1 MQPDSLTM
9 DSSDTRVGRVQ
20 VKARRFN
27 GMEKTSRQW
36 SCLRKV
42 GVASMSKTSH
52 IANDLQD
59 QDLWDD
65 DANCHVHFYAMGSS
79 QRPPSLKVPLATI
92 QLSRCSPLLDNCV
105 PTRKNHSSSPMSD
118 SGYDSG
124 ASSSQ
129 QADTYELFVPAP
141 AALSREQAYAY
152 HITTRNFFALLTN
165 QALVGEKLGEA
176 LVELWKRTKAWLP
189 EEDATAK
196 LLSYCDQQGYLSLAE
211 NVAHATAILNFS
223 EKAQIQELWTNAFVH
238 CVGMHERLDLSPDYH
253 ELSNITKAL
262 VTRASLEMDLHMSR
276 VTRAL
281 GSFLEDELSANRLGL
296 TKPARNH
303 LDAFRT
309 FLQTFYMEQL
319 GYFPPSSTEPYNK
332 RMWNDMRDD
341 FQSLYD
347 LLADTTSDRS
357 MQNDSNANGGI
368 CCLQNTQAFDLRH
381 GCDPLPHPSPLL
393 PLYTPAKRSI
403 DAQRTLRSLRLGRT
417 ASGTEV
423 KMPPRKA
430 LADATNVLPNEVAAR
445 PIVLEYR
452 RFERLRP
459 DEKVTVQEARQVRW
473 LLIYAGLQMLKSIT
487 KAPSGV
493 KDTELA
499 SYSLCV
505 LTTGTPEWHSD
516 ETEDDG
522 TPDATNDCVPDL
534 QLTTPLPLTPAEDE
548 TRPNSEGHI
557 SIHPDCEADNATDY
571 FSNSR
576 RSSVNALDMVPQP
589 LRVSR
594 LNRTASIRTSVSSGV
609 SVLQRSFS
617 MARRNSSRKSVQT
630 PKHRRANSY
639 EVVGSG
645 YGISMEASRKEALD
659 DLEGITADDMSAQT
673 STTTLNNPWQEFDF
687 GLQNVAE
694 EPTLNE
700 RHFDSAFGLDL
711 LHTTA
716 ADFKRL
722 EKVNEDAA
730 AKRNS
735 WVVGEAAFT
744 ARRSDVDQPNSATTY
759 SSELD
764 SLRSYMADGCDTPAT
779 EYSSPSES
787 PMSSQRASVDFDKV
801 PVTPQK
807 QRSTIQRHISLMDS
821 RQSLKTL
828 NAGVYSPSGASTKA
842 TLSPASSR
850 YSRSMTDQAIAVK
863 IGNEMQ
869 LASASSSAF
878 DLGSPRAG
886 GKEAQEARGRSRTRV
901 SGDIAGF
908 SFSFDD

>member
-1 MQPDSLTM
+1 
-9 DSSDTRVGRVQ
+9 
-20 VKARRFN
+20 
-27 GMEKTSRQW
+27 
-36 SCLRKV
+36 
-42 GVASMSKTSH
+42 
-52 IANDLQD
+52 
-59 QDLWDD
+59 
-65 DANCHVHFYAMGSS
+65 
-79 QRPPSLKVPLATI
+79 
-92 QLSRCSPLLDNCV
+92 
-105 PTRKNHSSSPMSD
+105 MSD

-129 QADTYELFVPAP
+129 QTDTYELFVPAP

-165 QALVGEKLGEA
+165 QALVGEKLGQA
-176 LVELWKRTKAWLP
+176 LVDLWKRTKAWLP
-189 EEDATAK
+189 EEDAAAK

-211 NVAHATAILNFS
+211 NVAHATAILHFS
-223 EKAQIQELWTNAFVH
+223 EKAQIQELWTNAFAH
-238 CVGMHERLDLSPDYH
+238 CVGMHEQLDLSPDYR

-276 VTRAL
+276 VTRTL

-303 LDAFRT
+303 LDTFRS
-309 FLQTFYMEQL
+309 FLQTFYIEQL
-319 GYFPPSSTEPYNK
+319 GYFPPNSSDPYNK

-357 MQNDSNANGGI
+357 MQNESNANGGI

-403 DAQRTLRSLRLGRT
+403 DAQRTLRSLRLGRS

-423 KMPPRKA
+423 KLPPRKA
-430 LADATNVLPNEVAAR
+430 LADATNTIANEAAAR
-445 PIVLEYR
+445 HIVLEYR

-459 DEKVTVQEARQVRW
+459 DEKITMQEARQVRW
-473 LLIYAGLQMLKSIT
+473 LLIYAALQMLKSIT
-487 KAPSGV
+487 RAPDGV

-499 SYSLCV
+499 SYPLCV
-505 LTTGTPEWHSD
+505 LTTGTPEWLNAKD
-516 ETEDDG
+516 EDDK
-522 TPDATNDCVPDL
+522 TSDAANDSVPDL
-534 QLTTPLPLTPAEDE
+534 QLTTPLPLTPAEDDA
-548 TRPNSEGHI
+548 RPDSEGHI

-576 RSSVNALDMVPQP
+576 RSSVNALDMMPQP
-589 LRVSR
+589 LRVNR

-617 MARRNSSRKSVQT
+617 MARRNSSRKSVQA
-630 PKHRRANSY
+630 PKHRRTSSY

-645 YGISMEASRKEALD
+645 YGSSMETARKEALD
-659 DLEGITADDMSAQT
+659 DLEGTSTDVSAQT
-673 STTTLNNPWQEFDF
+673 STTTLHNPWQEFDF

-694 EPTLNE
+694 EPTLND
-700 RHFDSAFGLDL
+700 RHFDSAFGLDM

-722 EKVNEDAA
+722 EKVNEDSAD
-730 AKRNS
+730 KRNS

-744 ARRSDVDQPNSATTY
+744 ARRSNVDQPASATTY

-764 SLRSYMADGCDTPAT
+764 SLRSYLADGCDTPAT
-779 EYSSPSES
+779 EYSSPSDS
-787 PMSSQRASVDFDKV
+787 PMSSQRASVDCDRLLAS
-801 PVTPQK
+801 PPK
-807 QRSTIQRHISLMDS
+807 QQTAAQRHISLVDA

-828 NAGVYSPSGASTKA
+828 NAGVYCPSGSAAQKP

-850 YSRSMTDQAIAVK
+850 FSRSLTEQNFTTAKPVHHHHDRR
-863 IGNEMQ
+863 
-869 LASASSSAF
+869 ASVASSSVF
-878 DLGSPRAG
+878 DPRSPRAG
-886 GKEAQEARGRSRTRV
+886 GREVRGRSRTRV
-901 SGDIAGF
+901 SGEFTGF
-908 SFSFDD
+908 SFSFDE

>member
-1 MQPDSLTM
+1 M
-9 DSSDTRVGRVQ
+9 DSSDTKVGRAQ
-20 VKARRFN
+20 VKARRF
-27 GMEKTSRQW
+27 KSRQW
-36 SCLRKV
+36 SCLRK
-42 GVASMSKTSH
+42 
-52 IANDLQD
+52 D
-59 QDLWDD
+59 QDLWDE
-65 DANCHVHFYAMGSS
+65 DANCHVHFNAMGSS

-105 PTRKNHSSSPMSD
+105 PTRKNYSSSPMSD
-118 SGYDSG
+118 SGYDSST
-124 ASSSQ
+124 SSSQ
-129 QADTYELFVPAP
+129 QSDTYELFVPAP

-165 QALVGEKLGEA
+165 QSLVGEKLGQA
-176 LVELWKRTKAWLP
+176 LFDLWKRTKTWLP

-223 EKAQIQELWTNAFVH
+223 EKAQIQELWTNAFAH
-238 CVGMHERLDLSPDYH
+238 CVGMHERLDLSPDYR

-281 GSFLEDELSANRLGL
+281 GSFLEEELSANRLGL

-303 LDAFRT
+303 LDAFRC

-319 GYFPPSSTEPYNK
+319 GYFPPSSSEPYNK

-393 PLYTPAKRSI
+393 PLYTPTKRSI
-403 DAQRTLRSLRLGRT
+403 DAQRTLRSLRLGRS

-423 KMPPRKA
+423 KLPPRKA
-430 LADATNVLPNEVAAR
+430 LADATNAISNEAAAR
-445 PIVLEYR
+445 PIILEYR

-459 DEKVTVQEARQVRW
+459 DEKITVQEARQVRW
-473 LLIYAGLQMLKSIT
+473 LLIYGALQMLKSIT
-487 KAPSGV
+487 RAPNGV

-499 SYSLCV
+499 PYPLCV
-505 LTTGTPEWHSD
+505 LTTGTPEWLNNG
-516 ETEDDG
+516 TEDD
-522 TPDATNDCVPDL
+522 ATADVANDSVPDL
-534 QLTTPLPLTPAEDE
+534 QLTTPLPLTPAEDDV
-548 TRPNSEGHI
+548 RPDSEGHI

-576 RSSVNALDMVPQP
+576 RSSVNALDMMPQP

-617 MARRNSSRKSVQT
+617 MARRNSSRKSVQA
-630 PKHRRANSY
+630 PKHRRTSSY

-645 YGISMEASRKEALD
+645 YGISKEASRKEALD
-659 DLEGITADDMSAQT
+659 DLEGVTTEDVSAQT
-673 STTTLNNPWQEFDF
+673 STTTLSNQWQEFDF

-700 RHFDSAFGLDL
+700 RHFDSVFGLDL
-711 LHTTA
+711 LQTRA
-716 ADFKRL
+716 ADFKQL
-722 EKVNEDAA
+722 EKVSEDPTE
-730 AKRNS
+730 KRNS

-779 EYSSPSES
+779 DYSSPAQS
-787 PMSSQRASVDFDKV
+787 PMSSQRVSVDFEKS
-801 PVTPQK
+801 PATPQK
-807 QRSTIQRHISLMDS
+807 QRTHISLMDS
-821 RQSLKTL
+821 RQPLKTL
-828 NAGVYSPSGASTKA
+828 NAGVYSPSGASGKS

-850 YSRSMTDQAIAVK
+850 YSRSLADQAVTTK
-863 IGNEMQ
+863 CGDDRQ
-869 LASASSSAF
+869 FASAASSVF
-878 DLGSPRAG
+878 DMGSRRASVLG
-886 GKEAQEARGRSRTRV
+886 AQEVRGRSRTRV

>member
-1 MQPDSLTM
+1 M
-9 DSSDTRVGRVQ
+9 DSPDTQVERVQ

-42 GVASMSKTSH
+42 GDTLTSNTSH
-52 IANDLQD
+52 VANNLQD
-59 QDLWDD
+59 QDLWDEE
-65 DANCHVHFYAMGSS
+65 ANCHVHFNAMGSS

-92 QLSRCSPLLDNCV
+92 QLSKCSPLLDNCV
-105 PTRKNHSSSPMSD
+105 PTRKTYSSSPMSD
-118 SGYDSG
+118 SGYDSST
-124 ASSSQ
+124 SSARPQ
-129 QADTYELFVPAP
+129 QADTYELFIPAP

-152 HITTRNFFALLTN
+152 HITTRNFFALLMN
-165 QALVGEKLGEA
+165 QALVGEKLGQA
-176 LVELWKRTKAWLP
+176 LVDLWKRAKTWLP

-211 NVAHATAILNFS
+211 NVAHATAILNLS

-238 CVGMHERLDLSPDYH
+238 CVGMHERLDLSSDYRD
-253 ELSNITKAL
+253 LSYITKAL

-281 GSFLEDELSANRLGL
+281 GSFLEEELGANRLGL
-296 TKPARNH
+296 TKPARTH
-303 LDAFRT
+303 LDAFRC
-309 FLQTFYMEQL
+309 FLQTFYMEHL
-319 GYFPPSSTEPYNK
+319 GYFPPGAGEPYNK
-332 RMWNDMRDD
+332 RMWNNMRDD

-357 MQNDSNANGGI
+357 MQNESNANGGI
-368 CCLQNTQAFDLRH
+368 CCLQVTQAFDARH

-393 PLYTPAKRSI
+393 PLYTPTKRSI

-417 ASGTEV
+417 ASGTAV
-423 KMPPRKA
+423 NLPPRKA
-430 LADATNVLPNEVAAR
+430 LADATNAISSETATR

-459 DEKVTVQEARQVRW
+459 DEKITVQEARQVRW
-473 LLIYAGLQMLKSIT
+473 LLIYAALQMLKSIT
-487 KAPSGV
+487 RAPNGV
-493 KDTELA
+493 KDTDLA
-499 SYSLCV
+499 SYPLCV
-505 LTTGTPEWHSD
+505 LTTGTPEWHNS
-516 ETEDDG
+516 EAEDDAS
-522 TPDATNDCVPDL
+522 PDAANDSVADL
-534 QLTTPLPLTPAEDE
+534 QLITPLPLTPGEDE
-548 TRPNSEGHI
+548 ARPDSEGHI
-557 SIHPDCEADNATDY
+557 SIHPDCEAENAADY

-589 LRVSR
+589 LRVAR
-594 LNRTASIRTSVSSGV
+594 LNRTASIRDSVSSGV

-617 MARRNSSRKSVQT
+617 MARRNSSRKSVQAA
-630 PKHRRANSY
+630 PKHRRTSSY

-645 YGISMEASRKEALD
+645 YGISKEASRKEALD
-659 DLEGITADDMSAQT
+659 DLEGDTTEEVSAPT
-673 STTTLNNPWQEFDF
+673 STTTFSNPWQEFDF

-716 ADFKRL
+716 ADFKQL

-744 ARRSDVDQPNSATTY
+744 ARQSGVDQPTSATTY

-764 SLRSYMADGCDTPAT
+764 SLRSYLTDGCDTPAT
-779 EYSSPSES
+779 QYSSPSES
-787 PMSSQRASVDFDKV
+787 PTPSQRASVDLEKS

-807 QRSTIQRHISLMDS
+807 KQRATAQRHISLMDS
-821 RQSLKTL
+821 RQTLKTL
-828 NAGVYSPSGASTKA
+828 NAGVYSPSGASAKA

-850 YSRSMTDQAIAVK
+850 YSRSMTDQAISVK
-863 IGNEMQ
+863 SEIERQ
-869 LASASSSAF
+869 LASASSSVF
-878 DLGSPRAG
+878 DLGSQRAG
-886 GKEAQEARGRSRTRV
+886 GKDAQEARGRSRTRV
-901 SGDIAGF
+901 PGEFAGF